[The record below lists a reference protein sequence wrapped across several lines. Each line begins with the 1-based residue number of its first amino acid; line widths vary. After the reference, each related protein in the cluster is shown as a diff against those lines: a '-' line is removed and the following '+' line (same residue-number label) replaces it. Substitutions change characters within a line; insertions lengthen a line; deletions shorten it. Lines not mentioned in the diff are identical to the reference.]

1 MVLADWQNGCMI
13 SLLLVYTI
21 AIAFGAGEVPEEEN
35 APVSMHIVT

>member
-1 MVLADWQNGCMI
+1 MI